1 VADGRRAR
9 LFVALE
15 LPGEV
20 QDALVSWG
28 ALAFSEGHEGVRL
41 LRGED
46 LHVTLCFLG
55 WQETGSVGS
64 ILAACGVA
72 ASLPDAFLTVKR
84 ALWLPPRQPRVLAV
98 SLEDLGGRLSAVQ
111 AVLARALAAG
121 RWYVP
126 EKRPFLAHVT
136 VARVRGNSRPAAR
149 PGSSRP
155 AARPGSSRPAA
166 RPPHG
171 REDLEPPP
179 PLAFPGTRVVLYRSR
194 LGRDGARYEALGDV
208 VLSPGPRPEA
218 GGPGGA

>member
-28 ALAFSEGHEGVRL
+28 ALALSEDHGSVRL

-55 WQETGSVGS
+55 WQETGAVGS

-84 ALWLPPRQPRVLAV
+84 ALWLPPRRPRVLAV

-121 RWYVP
+121 GWYVP

-136 VARVRGNSRPAAR
+136 VARVR
-149 PGSSRP
+149 
-155 AARPGSSRPAA
+155 GSSRPAA

-194 LGRDGARYEALGDV
+194 LGREGARYEALGDV

-218 GGPGGA
+218 GPGG